1 MRQGYDSEIEFCNQD
16 LSDTKV
22 SSQFDIINYYNVSK
36 IMLLVAEIYD
46 NRTTSLII
54 DDSRVI
60 I

>member
-1 MRQGYDSEIEFCNQD
+1 MRQGYDFEIEFCNQD